1 MLGTFSQY
9 KNKRHTDSS
18 FSLTRRGQHNAT
30 HNQTLRIAGML
41 TINEPIQ
48 CLPDFSAF
56 ILMAFYAFSSHSSRF
71 PGISPRIPFTDV
83 GAGT

>member
-9 KNKRHTDSS
+9 KRHTSSS
-18 FSLTRRGQHNAT
+18 FSLTRRGRYNAT

-48 CLPDFSAF
+48 SLPDFRAF
-56 ILMAFYAFSSHSSRF
+56 ILTAFYAFSSHSSRF
-71 PGISPRIPFTDV
+71 PGISPRIRFTDV